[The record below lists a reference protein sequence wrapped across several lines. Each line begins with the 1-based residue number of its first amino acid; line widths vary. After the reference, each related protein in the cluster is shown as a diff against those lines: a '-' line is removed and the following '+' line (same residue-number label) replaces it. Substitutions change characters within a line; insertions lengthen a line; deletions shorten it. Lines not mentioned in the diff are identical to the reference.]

1 KHSQADCIPNRNES
15 GSVVRS
21 GDSVAKLDRRRMG
34 LALEYASLFDVG
46 NDHWLIFFVA
56 AGGTKSHHQTVRGL
70 RLLWSHPLRDLIE
83 VESGRPPFRY
93 G

>member
-1 KHSQADCIPNRNES
+1 
-15 GSVVRS
+15 
-21 GDSVAKLDRRRMG
+21 MG

-46 NDHWLIFFVA
+46 NDRRLIFLVA
-56 AGGTKSHHQTVRGL
+56 AGGAKSCHHTVRGL
-70 RLLWSHPLRDLIE
+70 LLLWSHPLRDLIG